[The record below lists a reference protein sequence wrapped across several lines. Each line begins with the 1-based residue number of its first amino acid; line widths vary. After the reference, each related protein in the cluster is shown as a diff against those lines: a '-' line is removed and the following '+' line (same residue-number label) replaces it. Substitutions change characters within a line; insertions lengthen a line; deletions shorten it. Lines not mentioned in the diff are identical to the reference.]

1 MPPIYGRCPK
11 PLEPLEIDRRTVAE
25 LARVLAE
32 RLAQL
37 DAFGGRCK
45 GCHDA
50 EASAV
55 LARLRRVLDAID
67 RGDLGGVD

>member
-1 MPPIYGRCPK
+1 MAPIYAKRAK
-11 PLEPLEIDRRTVAE
+11 PLEPLELDRRTVAE

-37 DAFGGRCK
+37 DAFSGRCPT
-45 GCHDA
+45 CHDG
-50 EASAV
+50 EAAAV

-67 RGDLGGVD
+67 RGYLGDVD